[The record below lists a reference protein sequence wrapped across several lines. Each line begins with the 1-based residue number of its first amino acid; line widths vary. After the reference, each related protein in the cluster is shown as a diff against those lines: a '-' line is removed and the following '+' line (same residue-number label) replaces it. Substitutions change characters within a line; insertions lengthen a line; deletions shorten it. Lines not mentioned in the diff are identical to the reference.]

1 MMIGHQLLAIS
12 GACMIF
18 PRMQTEASR
27 TTSVIRISLIL
38 LALWTVFGFL
48 SSTHFF
54 FRDSAG
60 RADASF
66 SDTASVIMVF
76 YWLWALLTPPV
87 VFVARRA
94 VRRGA
99 GWGEWSA
106 VGAMALAVIVV
117 HGILFTIALR
127 LLGLSSTAA
136 VSVADIKSFAMKHGG
151 GDLATFA
158 VIVGICFFIEANR
171 RARERDIAASLL
183 EARLARADLELLRWQ
198 LHPHFLFNALNTVST
213 LVLRGE
219 TQPADKAISLVS
231 RYLRAALTQRADT
244 TVALSEELA
253 TVSRYVEIERLRFGD
268 LKVEMRI
275 DEDARDGQVPGLI
288 VQPLVENAIMH
299 GAAHRTGGEQLTI
312 SASRN
317 NGRLLISVANP
328 GGSAQREDPSSD
340 SNDERFGIR
349 YVRERLKQFYGDN
362 ARFDLSVG
370 VEQTVAT
377 LDLPFS
383 KGDQQS

>member
-1 MMIGHQLLAIS
+1 MIGHQLLAIS
-12 GACMIF
+12 RGRMIF
-18 PRMQTEASR
+18 PSMQTDASS
-27 TTSVIRISLIL
+27 TTSAVRISVIL

-48 SSTHFF
+48 SSTSFF

-60 RADASF
+60 STDASF
-66 SDTASVIMVF
+66 SDTASVIMLF

-94 VRRGA
+94 VRRDA
-99 GWGEWSA
+99 GWREWAA
-106 VGAMALAVIVV
+106 VVAMAFAVIVV
-117 HGILFTIALR
+117 HGILFSIALR
-127 LLGLSSTAA
+127 LLGLSSTAT
-136 VSVADIKSFAMKHGG
+136 VSVAGIQSFAMKHGG

-158 VIVGICFFIEANR
+158 VIVGISFFIETNR
-171 RARERDIAASLL
+171 RAREREVAASLL

-231 RYLRAALTQRADT
+231 RYLRAALAQRADT
-244 TVALSEELA
+244 TVALSEELT

-268 LKVEMRI
+268 LNLELRI
-275 DEDARDGQVPGLI
+275 DDDARDGQVPGLI

-299 GAAHRTGGEQLTI
+299 GAAHRAGGEQLII

-317 NGRLLISVANP
+317 DGRLLISVANA
-328 GGSAQREDPSSD
+328 GGKAKLEDPSTD
-340 SNDERFGIR
+340 GNDERFGIR

-383 KGDQQS
+383 NGDRQS

>member
-1 MMIGHQLLAIS
+1 MIGHRLLAIS
-12 GACMIF
+12 GARMIF
-18 PRMQTEASR
+18 RRMHTDASR
-27 TTSVIRISLIL
+27 AASAVRISAIL

-54 FRDSAG
+54 FRDAAG
-60 RADASF
+60 TADASF
-66 SDTASVIMVF
+66 SDTASVIMLF

-99 GWGEWSA
+99 SWREWAA

-127 LLGLSSTAA
+127 LFGLSSTAT
-136 VSVADIKSFAMKHGG
+136 VSIAEIRTFAMKHGG

-158 VIVGICFFIEANR
+158 VIVGICFFIETNR

-183 EARLARADLELLRWQ
+183 EVRLARADLELLRWQ

-231 RYLRAALTQRADT
+231 HYLRAALTQRADT

-253 TVSRYVEIERLRFGD
+253 TVNRYVEIERLRFGD

-275 DEDARDGQVPGLI
+275 DDEARDGQVPGLI

-299 GAAHRTGGEQLTI
+299 GAAQRSGGELTI
-312 SASRN
+312 SAARN
-317 NGRLLISVANP
+317 NGRLVISVANP
-328 GGSAQREDPSSD
+328 GGNVQRVDPSGEA
-340 SNDERFGIR
+340 NEERFGIR

-370 VEQTVAT
+370 EEQTVAT

-383 KGDQQS
+383 SGDKQS